1 MGKGKGLPL
10 EGVEED
16 ILDLDGLAIDEVR
29 VHVRTGTM
37 TSPSTLRSNKV
48 RPSPASSPRRG
59 RPSLDVGDLR
69 KPRIDLNQNDW
80 PLTYNKLK
88 EEAGNEEKLHELHSV
103 EFLFKNKEIPPWQS
117 QLTLRAL
124 VVSCA
129 MGAFLTIFVVKMDL
143 MLGLIP
149 PVNLFAG
156 FFGFLIIST
165 WTNLLS
171 AAGLMGQPFT
181 RQENAVIQVCVN
193 AITSVSY
200 NGGFATYLIAMS
212 DAVAKQFPGPV
223 NANDMK
229 NPSFGWMTMFLLLS
243 SSAGLFT
250 MLPLRKFMIIDKKL
264 TFPTGSAS
272 ANFINSFHAP
282 RWGKLNGRRQT
293 KKLNRFF
300 TISFL
305 WSIFQWLYTG
315 GDSCGFTNFPT
326 FGLKAFQRSFYFD
339 FYSAYIGIGMMCPFV
354 ITYSQLLGA
363 ILSSGILWPYIE
375 TKSGDWYPAEDAP
388 TTLSGPQAYNVFIG
402 LSIIIG
408 GGVYNLIKIIVIGLT
423 KHKKSD
429 NSSALPVENPFHGKT
444 PVPCDEEVRTK
455 TFLKDQILK
464 RVAIGGYV
472 TIAII
477 SVAVLSFI
485 FPSLKWYQVLTL
497 YLISPLLGFCRAYVT
512 GLTDMSISMFYRNPA
527 ILIFGSW
534 AGKSSGSVLVGLA
547 ACGILM
553 NFVGAASNMMESFK
567 LGYMT
572 LSSPK
577 SLFLSQLI
585 GTIVGCLVSPHIF
598 LYCKNHYPNGFGTPD
613 SVFAASWASG
623 FRDAA
628 MRAANGLSTLPKHCL
643 SLSLAFFF
651 AAILVSLLR
660 DLTPKKWKSLIP
672 IPMAFAVPFNVGAY
686 LSIDMCVG
694 YLVFYLWRRK
704 NEAQAKALA
713 PFVGSA
719 LMFGD
724 GLWMVDGKTVAE
736 SPSEMGAE
744 RYTVMVAIG
753 LFLKEKSR
761 LYPNRTLI
769 DGISSYPFG
778 QCPWNCKSHV
788 GRKAF
793 GFAGSVNLFLV
804 SFLVG
809 VLPVAEHRR
818 VRDFVSWIC
827 QMINGVG
834 GREESSVVAP
844 PDPLDAR
851 NSKADGDGDGDSPP
865 SQYSSCGESEFE
877 RYCSA
882 NSVMG
887 TPSLCSSV
895 NYTDCLESE
904 FGSFRSSGFGDD
916 GGLEGFSLGG
926 KLERNFGERRPESS
940 VLAFYK
946 DEVFKNEVKLSD
958 GATGVDSRA
967 SEVFESTTP
976 HGLGSTT
983 VSDNSGEGGSE
994 GGRVGNASDHGFT
1007 SRLSSGHDLHM
1018 VRGEWGR
1025 EDEEGSSLC

>member
-1 MGKGKGLPL
+1 MK
-10 EGVEED
+10 VTED
-16 ILDLDGLAIDEVR
+16 GE
-29 VHVRTGTM
+29 
-37 TSPSTLRSNKV
+37 
-48 RPSPASSPRRG
+48 
-59 RPSLDVGDLR
+59 
-69 KPRIDLNQNDW
+69 RIDLNQNDW

-88 EEAGNEEKLHELHSV
+88 EEAGNEEKPHELHSV

-129 MGAFLTIFVVKMDL
+129 MGAFLTIFVIKMDL

-200 NGGFATYLIAMS
+200 NGGFATHLIAMS

-250 MLPLRKFMIIDKKL
+250 MLPLRK
-264 TFPTGSAS
+264 
-272 ANFINSFHAP
+272 
-282 RWGKLNGRRQT
+282 
-293 KKLNRFF
+293 
-300 TISFL
+300 
-305 WSIFQWLYTG
+305 
-315 GDSCGFTNFPT
+315 
-326 FGLKAFQRSFYFD
+326 
-339 FYSAYIGIGMMCPFV
+339 
-354 ITYSQLLGA
+354 
-363 ILSSGILWPYIE
+363 
-375 TKSGDWYPAEDAP
+375 
-388 TTLSGPQAYNVFIG
+388 VFIG

-408 GGVYNLIKIIVIGLT
+408 GGIYNLIKIIVIGLT

-464 RVAIGGYV
+464 RVAIGSYV

-485 FPSLKWYQVLTL
+485 FPGLKWYQVLTL
-497 YLISPLLGFCRAYVT
+497 YLISPLLGFCRAYAT

-553 NFVGAASNMMESFK
+553 NFVAAASNMMESFK

-585 GTIVGCLVSPHIF
+585 GTIVGCLVSPYIF
-598 LYCKNHYPNGFGTPD
+598 LYYKNHYPNGFGTPD
-613 SVFAASWASG
+613 SVFAASWASDY
-623 FRDAA
+623 RDTA
-628 MRAANGLSTLPKHCL
+628 MRAANGFSTLPKHCL

-704 NEAQAKALA
+704 NKAQAEALA

-724 GLWMVDGKTVAE
+724 GLWMF
-736 SPSEMGAE
+736 PSTLLSMKNIIAPMCMRFLSKEMSAQVE
-744 RYTVMVAIG
+744 
-753 LFLKEKSR
+753 
-761 LYPNRTLI
+761 
-769 DGISSYPFG
+769 
-778 QCPWNCKSHV
+778 NC
-788 GRKAF
+788 
-793 GFAGSVNLFLV
+793 L
-804 SFLVG
+804 
-809 VLPVAEHRR
+809 
-818 VRDFVSWIC
+818 
-827 QMINGVG
+827 
-834 GREESSVVAP
+834 
-844 PDPLDAR
+844 
-851 NSKADGDGDGDSPP
+851 
-865 SQYSSCGESEFE
+865 
-877 RYCSA
+877 
-882 NSVMG
+882 
-887 TPSLCSSV
+887 
-895 NYTDCLESE
+895 
-904 FGSFRSSGFGDD
+904 
-916 GGLEGFSLGG
+916 
-926 KLERNFGERRPESS
+926 
-940 VLAFYK
+940 
-946 DEVFKNEVKLSD
+946 
-958 GATGVDSRA
+958 
-967 SEVFESTTP
+967 
-976 HGLGSTT
+976 
-983 VSDNSGEGGSE
+983 NSGS
-994 GGRVGNASDHGFT
+994 
-1007 SRLSSGHDLHM
+1007 
-1018 VRGEWGR
+1018 
-1025 EDEEGSSLC
+1025 